1 MLEYSYQALCIKIAC
16 RTVAHSY
23 SRRSLE
29 ASLGAASLAP
39 QAASL
44 AASAVGSQPDLC
56 SADEIL
62 TDLPVCIPVKHMGG
76 SCSRW
81 GSPNMQHLGNLA
93 SLLAWSRAVLRD
105 DVTCT
110 AMVLAMM
117 WAAVPTSW
125 LLHGYIHIFYC
136 RCWQMYSMD

>member
-1 MLEYSYQALCIKIAC
+1 MCTQGSSKALGLGEHGVWSANDLLLIWDLQCSYQALCIKIAC

-56 SADEIL
+56 SAEEIL

-76 SCSRW
+76 SCSR
-81 GSPNMQHLGNLA
+81 
-93 SLLAWSRAVLRD
+93 
-105 DVTCT
+105 
-110 AMVLAMM
+110 
-117 WAAVPTSW
+117 
-125 LLHGYIHIFYC
+125 
-136 RCWQMYSMD
+136 